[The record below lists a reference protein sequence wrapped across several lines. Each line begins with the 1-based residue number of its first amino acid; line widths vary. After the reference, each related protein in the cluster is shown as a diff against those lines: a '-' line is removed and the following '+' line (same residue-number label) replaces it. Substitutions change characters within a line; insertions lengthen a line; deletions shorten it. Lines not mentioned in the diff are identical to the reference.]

1 MNKHQSKNGQSNN
14 NRSAYKKNWRFQLHE
29 IIFEAD
35 TPVGKLFDVL
45 LIWTIVISV
54 LAVMLDS
61 VTTIRN
67 QYGSMLY
74 LLEWFFTIMFTIE
87 YLLRL
92 FCVGRPLK
100 YAISFF
106 GIVDLVAIVPTY
118 LSLIL
123 PGSQYLLVIRVIR
136 VLRVFRVL
144 KLAHYL
150 SEATIILR
158 ALKASQRKISV
169 FLFTV
174 LVLVVIFGSLMYL
187 IEGEENGFT
196 SIPRSVYWAIVTL
209 TTVGY
214 GDISPQ
220 TPFGQ
225 ALAAIIM
232 IMGYGIIAVPT
243 GIVTVEMSNLAKK
256 EIITQACLEC
266 SAEGHDADA
275 KYCKFC
281 GAHLYPERQKKI
293 N

>member
-14 NRSAYKKNWRFQLHE
+14 NHSAYKKNWRFQLHE

-45 LIWTIVISV
+45 LMWTIVISV
-54 LAVMLDS
+54 VAVMLDS
-61 VTTIRN
+61 VTAIRN

-74 LLEWFFTIMFTIE
+74 LLEWLFTIMFTIE

-92 FCVGRPLK
+92 LCVGRPLK

-118 LSLIL
+118 LSLVL

-150 SEATIILR
+150 GESIVLLQ
-158 ALKASQRKISV
+158 ALKASRRKISV
-169 FLFTV
+169 FLFAV
-174 LVLVVIFGSLMYL
+174 LTIVVIFGSLMYL

-220 TPFGQ
+220 TALGQ
-225 ALAAIIM
+225 AFAAMIM

-243 GIVTVEMSNLAKK
+243 GIVTVEMSNLSKK

-281 GAHLYPERQKKI
+281 GAHLYPEHRK
-293 N
+293 NA